1 VVVSTP
7 DQLTIDTPEQISLE
21 FNLASA
27 GSRFLALAIDTVLQA
42 AGFLVLGLG
51 AIGLSLIPALVAG
64 SGAVRTWG
72 LALLLLIGFVIYYG
86 YFAIFEALWSGQTP
100 GKRTIG
106 LRVIGI
112 SGRPITVYEAILRN
126 VVRIADQLP
135 GIYAIGILSV
145 FLTAKHQRLGDL
157 AAATVVVHERPIER
171 DAAVW
176 ETRAVRARYG
186 APRLA
191 AEDVAV
197 VEAFLRRRRELTDAR
212 REQSA
217 AQIAEH
223 IRNRLN
229 VTTTDADE
237 IFLEDVA
244 AEYRASSRYL

>member
-1 VVVSTP
+1 MSTP

-27 GSRFLALAIDTVLQA
+27 GSRFLALAIDTALQV
-42 AGFLVLGLG
+42 AGFLVLVLG
-51 AIGLSLIPALVAG
+51 AFGLSLIPVLVSG

-135 GIYAIGILSV
+135 GLYAIGILTV
-145 FLTAKHQRLGDL
+145 FLTSKHQRLGDL

-171 DAAVW
+171 DAAAW

-186 APRLA
+186 SSRLA
-191 AEDVAV
+191 SEDLAV
-197 VEAFLRRRRELTDAR
+197 VEAFLRRRSELPDSR

-223 IRNRLN
+223 IRTRLN
-229 VTTTDADE
+229 ATTADADE

-244 AEYRASSRYL
+244 AEYRASSRYR